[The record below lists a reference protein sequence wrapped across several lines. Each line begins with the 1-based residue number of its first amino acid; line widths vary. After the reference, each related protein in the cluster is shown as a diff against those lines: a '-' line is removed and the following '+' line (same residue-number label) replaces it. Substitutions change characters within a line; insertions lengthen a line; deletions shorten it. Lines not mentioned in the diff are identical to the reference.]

1 MNKQDAPARI
11 EAKTERPAHPSRQF
25 FPLKEKLPRGG
36 SRSRTGFAERH
47 LRDRRIRT
55 SEMCS
60 CGSLSVYP
68 KSLSTRLH
76 SQLPLRERA
85 PTPPRFIGHRTSS
98 SRIGLRPKRLGMR
111 VFARSTIE
119 PQLFLGRPLARNRI
133 AIADGRGQSRHQ
145 PEVDAMGVDD
155 DAARGRLPKDLVSRT
170 TRIAS
175 ALMMF
180 ASPCPGTDRRQ
191 LIDVVADDKKRGFAG
206 GSPRPSAIRYGLR
219 PLPRRAKSR
228 SSPSSRCQPSS
239 PMASERS

>member
-25 FPLKEKLPRGG
+25 LKKSPRGG
-36 SRSRTGFAERH
+36 SRSRAGFSERH
-47 LRDRRIRT
+47 LRDRRNRT

-98 SRIGLRPKRLGMR
+98 SRIGLRPKRFGMR
-111 VFARSTIE
+111 VFASSTIE

-155 DAARGRLPKDLVSRT
+155 DAARGRLPKDLGKPHHPYRVR
-170 TRIAS
+170 
-175 ALMMF
+175 
-180 ASPCPGTDRRQ
+180 PDDVRQ
-191 LIDVVADDKKRGFAG
+191 R
-206 GSPRPSAIRYGLR
+206 
-219 PLPRRAKSR
+219 LPRD
-228 SSPSSRCQPSS
+228 
-239 PMASERS
+239 